1 MEIYLTRMRLNPL
14 SKQVRR
20 EIGNLQEL
28 HKTISSAFP
37 AVENQAHLKHH
48 ERTTPRNKF
57 DILHRLE
64 IDARRG
70 EIVLLVQSTVKP
82 DWSKIIEREDF
93 LIDAEE
99 DLSCKEIGAI
109 YGAIKDGMNLRF
121 RLHANPTKRIGK
133 SDTKADFRFKPTDK
147 RDFRRRVE
155 IIGDENETREEKL
168 IKWLSRKGEVKIEK
182 DEKTGGGFRLASVS
196 VKETVEN
203 VGLNMHGKVRGEKS
217 NESDK
222 NKPHHLTFGS
232 VVFEGVLQV
241 TDALKFREALQKGIG
256 SGKAYGF
263 GLLSIAPANSSG

>member
-1 MEIYLTRMRLNPL
+1 MEIYLTRMKLNPL

-48 ERTTPRNKF
+48 ERITPRNKF

-64 IDARRG
+64 IDTRRG

-82 DWSKIIEREDF
+82 DWNKIKERTDF
-93 LIDAEE
+93 LADAEE

-109 YGAIKDGMNLRF
+109 YEAIENGMDLRF
-121 RLHANPTKRIGK
+121 RLHANPTKRVGK
-133 SDTKADFRFKPTDK
+133 SDTKADSRFKPTDM

-168 IKWLSRKGEVKIEK
+168 IKWLSGKGEVKIEK
-182 DEKTGGGFRLASVS
+182 DKKTGGGFRLASVS

-203 VGLNMHGKVRGEKS
+203 VGLNVHGKVRGEKA
-217 NESDK
+217 NENDK
-222 NKPHHLTFGS
+222 NKPHRLTFSS
-232 VVFEGVLQV
+232 VVFEGILQV
-241 TDALKFREALQKGIG
+241 TAAEKFREALQKGIG
-256 SGKAYGF
+256 SGKSYGF
-263 GLLSIAPANSSG
+263 GLLSIAKSQNA